1 MILLLCSVHATCIIC
16 LSVLGERSLLCG
28 STWGFFYPPRE
39 RAVFLFFFSQHGKF
53 FLLHRIKGLG
63 AENVVQCAD
72 CAEATWLWFGDSTHW
87 TTFHSWFENV
97 HGLKFWLEMG
107 FSHLPPSCLTKLLV
121 KRHHRVRLICI
132 VSFNVL
138 FFFFSIID

>member
-1 MILLLCSVHATCIIC
+1 MQLVSYVSQSWERDPSSVARPEV
-16 LSVLGERSLLCG
+16 S
-28 STWGFFYPPRE
+28 STPPVKGLFFC
-39 RAVFLFFFSQHGKF
+39 FFFSQHGKF

-132 VSFNVL
+132 VSFNV
-138 FFFFSIID
+138 FFFFFHNWLIKISVLY